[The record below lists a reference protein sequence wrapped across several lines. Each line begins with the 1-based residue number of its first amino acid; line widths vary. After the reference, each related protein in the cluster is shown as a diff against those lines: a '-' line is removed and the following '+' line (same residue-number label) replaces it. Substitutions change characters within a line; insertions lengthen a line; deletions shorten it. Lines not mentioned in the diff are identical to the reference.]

1 MVMIYLLCSVCTCIV
16 FCEKSMTFASEGQW
30 AIESIYLYSIDV
42 KDVMFFW
49 RKVLCMYAGSNAVMF
64 NTSL

>member
-42 KDVMFFW
+42 KDVMFFGV
-49 RKVLCMYAGSNAVMF
+49 KCYVCM
-64 NTSL
+64 L

>member
-1 MVMIYLLCSVCTCIV
+1 MVMIYLLCSVCTCVV

-42 KDVMFFW
+42 EDVMFFGV
-49 RKVLCMYAGSNAVMF
+49 KCYVCMLEAM
-64 NTSL
+64 L